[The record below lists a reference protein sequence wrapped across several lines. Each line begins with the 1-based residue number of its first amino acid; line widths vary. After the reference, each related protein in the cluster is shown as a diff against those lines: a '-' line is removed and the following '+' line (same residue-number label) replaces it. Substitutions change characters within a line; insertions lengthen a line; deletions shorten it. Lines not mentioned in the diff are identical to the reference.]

1 LADDWHTDTFVLLV
15 QDRDLKAT
23 KVPKRALVESMAAHR
38 IDLIRY
44 PIVDGGVP
52 SDMASFAELLAT
64 IEERLR
70 SGQRVVVACRGG
82 LGRTGTVV
90 GCLLRDSGLTGA
102 EAIAVTRKSRR
113 KTIENAEQETFVL
126 SWTPSA
132 SS

>member
-1 LADDWHTDTFVLLV
+1 
-15 QDRDLKAT
+15 
-23 KVPKRALVESMAAHR
+23 
-38 IDLIRY
+38 
-44 PIVDGGVP
+44 
-52 SDMASFAELLAT
+52 
-64 IEERLR
+64 
-70 SGQRVVVACRGG
+70 
-82 LGRTGTVV
+82 VV